1 MRRIHFLGFVDIWT
15 LGFTFLGVFVS
26 SLLRDTER
34 QRGGEQDQGGQA
46 EQRNHPAHLLDH
58 CP

>member
-1 MRRIHFLGFVDIWT
+1 MCKSVVIEHCFLDPCG
-15 LGFTFLGVFVS
+15 
-26 SLLRDTER
+26 SLFHHARDTER

-46 EQRNHPAHLLDH
+46 EQRNHTAHLFDH